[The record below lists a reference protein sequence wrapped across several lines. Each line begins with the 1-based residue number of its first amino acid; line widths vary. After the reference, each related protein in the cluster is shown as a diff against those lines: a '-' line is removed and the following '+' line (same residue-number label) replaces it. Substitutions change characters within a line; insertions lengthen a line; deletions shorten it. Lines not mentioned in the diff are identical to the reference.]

1 MSSLNKLP
9 SSEIDKTAEK
19 IGMKPAQRTVESP
32 VKQSAEEY
40 CPLVRPQK
48 RSLVLVRRG
57 CFGRLGSGLISLS
70 DELSRA
76 GADLKELDKLNFR
89 QKIEW
94 LRRRRQRPA
103 AYGAWGPAKPP
114 SLMARVLGF
123 IRTKTRRAAEVVM
136 RGTRHAISRTSSA
149 VGRAVSIPIFLV
161 FKAASETIRS
171 VGRLALHVWKH
182 LGKGLA
188 ATGRGLQKAGDLI
201 QSPGLLAK
209 VIRTKAHRAAMTVL
223 RGTRHAVRVTGSAVG
238 RGALLSGYLAYKAG
252 SETLKAVGRVALY
265 AWKYLGKGLA
275 ATGRGLNKA
284 GDGIQAHT
292 AARLAKKIPA
302 TPSETSRGLHT
313 GIE

>member
-32 VKQSAEEY
+32 VKQPGKQSAEEY

-201 QSPGLLAK
+201 QSPGAPSGHDGSAWDTSCGEGKL
-209 VIRTKAHRAAMTVL
+209 
-223 RGTRHAVRVTGSAVG
+223 TGSAVG